1 MSTYDIIGY
10 QLSRCERTGRAAG
23 QAQHQWA
30 VQGPQA
36 GPSSIRQG
44 SARLPAGQAAA
55 LMNLAAAY
63 AAVAVALGIPFRIRI
78 PGQMQIQGQLQWPV
92 ALPRLQLSES
102 MARVLQDRS
111 PATQTRD
118 TAWFI
123 PASW

>member
-1 MSTYDIIGY
+1 M
-10 QLSRCERTGRAAG
+10 
-23 QAQHQWA
+23 
-30 VQGPQA
+30 
-36 GPSSIRQG
+36 
-44 SARLPAGQAAA
+44 PAGQAAA

-78 PGQMQIQGQLQWPV
+78 PGQMQIQGQLQRPV

-102 MARVLQDRS
+102 MARVLPDRS